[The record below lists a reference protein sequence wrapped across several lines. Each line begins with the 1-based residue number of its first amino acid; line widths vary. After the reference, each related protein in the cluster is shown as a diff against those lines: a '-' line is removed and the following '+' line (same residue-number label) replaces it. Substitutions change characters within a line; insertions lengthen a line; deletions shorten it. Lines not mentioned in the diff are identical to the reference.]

1 MRNGCL
7 ATVVTLIVLLIG
19 RSASVGAQQPLAVFK
34 STVAVVP
41 ISVVVHDSHG
51 HVVTSLTSR
60 DFEIL
65 DKGEPRPIIDFRA
78 ERNSAVTIAVLIDT
92 SGSMRVSSK
101 FELAREVVKQ
111 LAGGLED
118 GRDEVS
124 LLTFDSTLRVRQP
137 FTPHPT
143 SLDSALDSAEP
154 FGVTSLYDAIAET
167 AKSLAD
173 RGAPRRAILVLTD
186 GIDTGSEL
194 TASEVSGLASS
205 IDVPVYVVATVAP
218 IDRAMAIDRA
228 DAAGKSSD
236 GDLHDLALWTG
247 GEVHWVT
254 GVGEAVTQAR
264 AIVTELRQTYVIT
277 VESASEPE
285 WRPIDVRVRDRRHLA
300 VRARSGYFSR

>member
-1 MRNGCL
+1 VRRVSLIGGG
-7 ATVVTLIVLLIG
+7 ALIVLLIG
-19 RSASVGAQQPLAVFK
+19 RSASVVAQEPLAMFK

-78 ERNSAVTIAVLIDT
+78 DRNSPITVAVLMDT

-101 FELAREVVKQ
+101 FDLAREVVKQ
-111 LAGGLED
+111 LSGDLED

-124 LLTFDSTLRVRQP
+124 LFTFDSTLRVQQP
-137 FTPHPT
+137 YTPHPT
-143 SLDSALDSAEP
+143 SLGAALDSTEP

-167 AKSLAD
+167 AKSLAE
-173 RGAPRRAILVLTD
+173 RRSPRRAILVLTD
-186 GIDTGSEL
+186 GIDNGSAL
-194 TASEVSGLASS
+194 SASEVSGLASS

-218 IDRAMAIDRA
+218 IDREMADLRA
-228 DAAGKSSD
+228 EATGKSSS
-236 GDLHDLALWTG
+236 GDLRDLAQWTG
-247 GEVHWVT
+247 GELHWVT
-254 GVGEAVTQAR
+254 GVSEAVTHAR
-264 AIVTELRQTYVIT
+264 AILGELRQSYVIT
-277 VESASEPE
+277 VESATAPE
-285 WRPIDVRVRDRRHLA
+285 WRPIDVRVRARRHLA